1 MTRTWGQVPVSHIC
15 DETGMKQVP
24 VPVFDVNLN
33 KISVSK
39 LAIIVFNAYICR
51 KFSNS
56 RVKMVLE
63 IRLSNFFSINE
74 EVVLDMQA
82 ASLQTKESKDLLG
95 NTFVCNDE
103 RILKTVAIYGAN
115 ASGKSNV
122 IKAIRACVQMIF
134 ESHNYN
140 ENTVFSFT
148 PFKFGGVGKPS
159 KFYIRFMIEG
169 VEYEYSFT
177 LTNTEIITEELYFYP
192 MGRKKLVFARD
203 ERKGPDKKEIYEF
216 RTAIRRP
223 MDVAA
228 NTSKK
233 TLFVSR
239 ASQMDR
245 EVAKDVFRYFN
256 ERFIL
261 NYLGYNSY
269 SIESLLNSNKDLILK
284 VLKIAD
290 SDIVDIRSQHELR
303 PLTTAVFDSQSNQL
317 ISRDDIQKP
326 QLKITTFHKN
336 NPEVPFDFY
345 SEESTGT
352 QEFFHMMLTILN
364 IIRDNKVLLID
375 EISSGLHVKLVE
387 YILNLFHQSES
398 AQLIFSTHNTN
409 LLNMKKIRKDQVYFV
424 NKRDDGSSDLYS
436 LFDYKDFRET
446 MDAEKAYLQ
455 GRFDAIPYID
465 ESSDNLNELS

>member
-1 MTRTWGQVPVSHIC
+1 
-15 DETGMKQVP
+15 
-24 VPVFDVNLN
+24 
-33 KISVSK
+33 
-39 LAIIVFNAYICR
+39 
-51 KFSNS
+51 
-56 RVKMVLE
+56 MVLQ

-82 ASLQTKESKDLLG
+82 ASLQTRESKDLLG

-103 RILKTVAIYGAN
+103 RLLKTVAIYGAN
-115 ASGKSNV
+115 ASGKSNI

-140 ENTVFSFT
+140 ENTMFAFT

-159 KFYIRFMIEG
+159 RFYIRFLIDG

-177 LTNTEIITEELYFYP
+177 LTKTEIITEELYYYP
-192 MGRKKLVFARD
+192 VGRKKLVFARD
-203 ERKGPDKKEIYEF
+203 ERKGPDKKDIYEF
-216 RTAIRRP
+216 RSAIRRP
-223 MDVAA
+223 MDVAG

-245 EVAKDVFRYFN
+245 DVAKDVFRYFN

-261 NYLGYNSY
+261 NYFGYNSY
-269 SIESLLNSNKDLILK
+269 SIESLLNENKDLILK
-284 VLKIAD
+284 VLKAAD
-290 SDIVDIRSQHELR
+290 SDIIDIRSQHELR
-303 PLTTAVFDSQSNQL
+303 SLTTAVFDPLSNQL
-317 ISRDDIQKP
+317 LSRDDIQKP
-326 QLKITTFHKN
+326 QLKITTFHRN

-345 SEESTGT
+345 SEESSGT

-364 IIRDNKVLLID
+364 IIKGNKVLLID
-375 EISSGLHVKLVE
+375 EISMGLHVNLVE

-409 LLNMKKIRKDQVYFV
+409 LLNMRKLRKDQVYFV
-424 NKRDDGSSDLYS
+424 NKRDDGSADLYS
-436 LFDYKDFRET
+436 LFDFKDFREN

-465 ESSDNLNELS
+465 ESSTNLKRLG

>member
-1 MTRTWGQVPVSHIC
+1 
-15 DETGMKQVP
+15 
-24 VPVFDVNLN
+24 
-33 KISVSK
+33 
-39 LAIIVFNAYICR
+39 
-51 KFSNS
+51 
-56 RVKMVLE
+56 MVLE

-82 ASLQTKESKDLLG
+82 ANLQTKESKDLLG

-140 ENTVFSFT
+140 ENTVFAFT

-192 MGRKKLVFARD
+192 MGRRKLVFARD

-269 SIESLLNSNKDLILK
+269 SIESLLNANKDLILK

-317 ISRDDIQKP
+317 LSRDDIQKP
-326 QLKITTFHKN
+326 QLKITTFHRN

-345 SEESTGT
+345 SEESSGT

-364 IIRDNKVLLID
+364 IIRGNKVLLID

-398 AQLIFSTHNTN
+398 AQLIFSAHNTN

>member
-1 MTRTWGQVPVSHIC
+1 
-15 DETGMKQVP
+15 
-24 VPVFDVNLN
+24 
-33 KISVSK
+33 
-39 LAIIVFNAYICR
+39 
-51 KFSNS
+51 
-56 RVKMVLE
+56 MVLQ

-82 ASLQTKESKDLLG
+82 ASLQTRESKDLLG

-103 RILKTVAIYGAN
+103 RLLKTVAIYGAN
-115 ASGKSNV
+115 ASGKSNI

-140 ENTVFSFT
+140 ENTIFAFT

-159 KFYIRFMIEG
+159 RFYIRFLIEG

-177 LTNTEIITEELYFYP
+177 LTKTEIITEELYYYP
-192 MGRKKLVFARD
+192 NGRKKLVFTRD
-203 ERKGPDKKEIYEF
+203 ERKGPDKKDIYEF
-216 RTAIRRP
+216 RSTIRRP
-223 MDVAA
+223 MDVAG

-245 EVAKDVFRYFN
+245 DVAKDVFRYFN

-261 NYLGYNSY
+261 NYFGYNSY
-269 SIESLLNSNKDLILK
+269 SIESLLNENKDLILK
-284 VLKIAD
+284 VLKAAD

-303 PLTTAVFDSQSNQL
+303 SLTTAVFDPLSNQL
-317 ISRDDIQKP
+317 LSRDDIQKP
-326 QLKITTFHKN
+326 QLKITTFHRN

-345 SEESTGT
+345 SEESSGT

-364 IIRDNKVLLID
+364 IIKGNKVLLID
-375 EISSGLHVKLVE
+375 EISMGLHVNLVE

-409 LLNMKKIRKDQVYFV
+409 LLNMRKLRKDQVYFV

-436 LFDYKDFRET
+436 LFDFKDFREN

-465 ESSDNLNELS
+465 ESYNTLTRLG

>member
-1 MTRTWGQVPVSHIC
+1 
-15 DETGMKQVP
+15 
-24 VPVFDVNLN
+24 
-33 KISVSK
+33 
-39 LAIIVFNAYICR
+39 
-51 KFSNS
+51 
-56 RVKMVLE
+56 MVLE

-82 ASLQTKESKDLLG
+82 ANLQTKESKDLLG

-122 IKAIRACVQMIF
+122 IKAVRACVQMIF

-159 KFYIRFMIEG
+159 KFYIRFLIEG
-169 VEYEYSFT
+169 VEYEYGFT

>member
-1 MTRTWGQVPVSHIC
+1 
-15 DETGMKQVP
+15 
-24 VPVFDVNLN
+24 
-33 KISVSK
+33 
-39 LAIIVFNAYICR
+39 
-51 KFSNS
+51 
-56 RVKMVLE
+56 MVLQ

-82 ASLQTKESKDLLG
+82 ASLQTRESKDLLG

-103 RILKTVAIYGAN
+103 RLLKTVAIYGAN
-115 ASGKSNV
+115 ASGKSNI

-140 ENTVFSFT
+140 ENTMFAFT

-159 KFYIRFMIEG
+159 RFYIRFLIDG

-177 LTNTEIITEELYFYP
+177 LTKTEIITEELYYYP
-192 MGRKKLVFARD
+192 VGRKKLVFARD
-203 ERKGPDKKEIYEF
+203 ERKGPDKKDIYEF
-216 RTAIRRP
+216 RSAIRRP
-223 MDVAA
+223 MDVAG

-245 EVAKDVFRYFN
+245 DVAKDVFRYFN

-261 NYLGYNSY
+261 NYFGYNSY
-269 SIESLLNSNKDLILK
+269 SIESLLNENKDLILK
-284 VLKIAD
+284 VLKAAD
-290 SDIVDIRSQHELR
+290 SDIIDIRSQHELR
-303 PLTTAVFDSQSNQL
+303 SLTTAVFDPLSNQL
-317 ISRDDIQKP
+317 LSRDDIQKP
-326 QLKITTFHKN
+326 QLKITTFHRN

-345 SEESTGT
+345 SEESSGT

-364 IIRDNKVLLID
+364 IIKGNKVLLID
-375 EISSGLHVKLVE
+375 EISMGLHVNLVE

-409 LLNMKKIRKDQVYFV
+409 LLNMRKLRKDQVYFV

-436 LFDYKDFRET
+436 LFDFKDFREN

-465 ESSDNLNELS
+465 ESSTYLKRLG

>member
-1 MTRTWGQVPVSHIC
+1 
-15 DETGMKQVP
+15 MKQVP

-82 ASLQTKESKDLLG
+82 ASLQTKESKELLG

-290 SDIVDIRSQHELR
+290 SEIVDIRSQHELR

-364 IIRDNKVLLID
+364 IIRNNKVLLID

>member
-1 MTRTWGQVPVSHIC
+1 
-15 DETGMKQVP
+15 
-24 VPVFDVNLN
+24 
-33 KISVSK
+33 
-39 LAIIVFNAYICR
+39 
-51 KFSNS
+51 
-56 RVKMVLE
+56 MVLQ

-82 ASLQTKESKDLLG
+82 ASLQTRESKDLLG

-103 RILKTVAIYGAN
+103 RLLKTVAIYGAN
-115 ASGKSNV
+115 ASGKSNI

-140 ENTVFSFT
+140 ENTVFAFT

-159 KFYIRFMIEG
+159 RFYIRFLIDG

-177 LTNTEIITEELYFYP
+177 LTKTEIITEELYYYP
-192 MGRKKLVFARD
+192 NGRKKLVFTRD
-203 ERKGPDKKEIYEF
+203 ERKGPDKKDIYEF
-216 RTAIRRP
+216 RSAIRRP
-223 MDVAA
+223 MDVAG

-245 EVAKDVFRYFN
+245 DVAKDVFRYFN

-261 NYLGYNSY
+261 NYFGYNSY
-269 SIESLLNSNKDLILK
+269 SIGSLLHENKDLILK
-284 VLKIAD
+284 VLKAAD
-290 SDIVDIRSQHELR
+290 SDIIDIRSQHELR
-303 PLTTAVFDSQSNQL
+303 SLTTAVFDPLSNQL
-317 ISRDDIQKP
+317 LSRDDIQKP
-326 QLKITTFHKN
+326 QLKITTFHRN

-345 SEESTGT
+345 SEESSGT

-364 IIRDNKVLLID
+364 IIKGNKVLLID
-375 EISSGLHVKLVE
+375 EISMGLHVNLVE

-409 LLNMKKIRKDQVYFV
+409 LLNMRKLRKDQVYFV

-436 LFDYKDFRET
+436 LFDFKDFREN

-465 ESSDNLNELS
+465 ESYNTLTRLG

>member
-1 MTRTWGQVPVSHIC
+1 MQKIC
-15 DETGMKQVP
+15 KFG
-24 VPVFDVNLN
+24 
-33 KISVSK
+33 
-39 LAIIVFNAYICR
+39 II
-51 KFSNS
+51 
-56 RVKMVLE
+56 MVLQ

-82 ASLQTKESKDLLG
+82 ASLQTRESKDLLG

-103 RILKTVAIYGAN
+103 RLLKTVAIYGAN
-115 ASGKSNV
+115 ASGKSNI

-140 ENTVFSFT
+140 ENTMFAFT

-159 KFYIRFMIEG
+159 RFYIRFLIDG

-177 LTNTEIITEELYFYP
+177 LTKTEIITEELYYYP
-192 MGRKKLVFARD
+192 VGRKKLVFARD
-203 ERKGPDKKEIYEF
+203 ERKGPDKKDIYEF
-216 RTAIRRP
+216 RSAIRRP
-223 MDVAA
+223 MDVAG

-245 EVAKDVFRYFN
+245 DVAKDVFRYFN

-261 NYLGYNSY
+261 NYFGYNSY
-269 SIESLLNSNKDLILK
+269 SIESLLNENKDLILK
-284 VLKIAD
+284 VLKAAD
-290 SDIVDIRSQHELR
+290 SDIIDIRSQHELR
-303 PLTTAVFDSQSNQL
+303 SLTTAVFDPLSNQL
-317 ISRDDIQKP
+317 LSRDDIQKP
-326 QLKITTFHKN
+326 QLKITTFHRN

-345 SEESTGT
+345 SEESSGT

-364 IIRDNKVLLID
+364 IIKGNKVLLID
-375 EISSGLHVKLVE
+375 EISMGLHVNLVE

-409 LLNMKKIRKDQVYFV
+409 LLNMRKLRKDQVYFV

-436 LFDYKDFRET
+436 LFDFKDFREN

-465 ESSDNLNELS
+465 ESYNTLTRLG

>member
-1 MTRTWGQVPVSHIC
+1 
-15 DETGMKQVP
+15 
-24 VPVFDVNLN
+24 
-33 KISVSK
+33 
-39 LAIIVFNAYICR
+39 
-51 KFSNS
+51 
-56 RVKMVLE
+56 MVLQ

-82 ASLQTKESKDLLG
+82 ASLQTRESKDLLG

-103 RILKTVAIYGAN
+103 RLLKTVAIYGAN
-115 ASGKSNV
+115 ASGKSNI

-140 ENTVFSFT
+140 ENTMFAFT

-159 KFYIRFMIEG
+159 RFYIRFLIDG

-177 LTNTEIITEELYFYP
+177 LTKTEIITEELYYYP
-192 MGRKKLVFARD
+192 VGRKKLVFARD
-203 ERKGPDKKEIYEF
+203 ERKGPDKKDIYEF
-216 RTAIRRP
+216 RSAIRRP
-223 MDVAA
+223 MDVAG

-233 TLFVSR
+233 TLFISR

-245 EVAKDVFRYFN
+245 DVAKDVFRYFN

-261 NYLGYNSY
+261 NYFGYNSY
-269 SIESLLNSNKDLILK
+269 SIESLLNENKDLILK
-284 VLKIAD
+284 VLKAAD
-290 SDIVDIRSQHELR
+290 SDIIDIRSQHELR
-303 PLTTAVFDSQSNQL
+303 SLTTAVFDPLSNQL
-317 ISRDDIQKP
+317 LSRDDIQKP
-326 QLKITTFHKN
+326 QLKITTFHRN

-345 SEESTGT
+345 SEESSGT

-364 IIRDNKVLLID
+364 IIKGNKVLLID
-375 EISSGLHVKLVE
+375 EISMGLHVNLVE

-409 LLNMKKIRKDQVYFV
+409 LLNMRKLRKDQVYFV

-436 LFDYKDFRET
+436 LFDFKDFREN

-465 ESSDNLNELS
+465 ESYNTLTRLG

>member
-1 MTRTWGQVPVSHIC
+1 
-15 DETGMKQVP
+15 
-24 VPVFDVNLN
+24 
-33 KISVSK
+33 
-39 LAIIVFNAYICR
+39 
-51 KFSNS
+51 
-56 RVKMVLE
+56 MVLE

-148 PFKFGGVGKPS
+148 PFKFGGVGIPS